1 MAFNF
6 LLVRRMPIIS
16 QLIIEHRHTDD
27 MRFSN
32 WNSYFLEKVLMSW
45 LFNSKYNS
53 WVSVP
58 EQFIMGLDAHGPLE
72 NDMLNVR
79 LATLDLVQ
87 ES

>member
-1 MAFNF
+1 
-6 LLVRRMPIIS
+6 
-16 QLIIEHRHTDD
+16 
-27 MRFSN
+27 
-32 WNSYFLEKVLMSW
+32 MSW

>member
-1 MAFNF
+1 
-6 LLVRRMPIIS
+6 
-16 QLIIEHRHTDD
+16 
-27 MRFSN
+27 
-32 WNSYFLEKVLMSW
+32 MSW

-87 ES
+87 ESWFCSHVEMKKIGKIRFSWKLY